1 MIKSVIKL
9 ILFIVYFILISYLPL
24 IIWVLFVFYFTTDIT
39 NIFTGII
46 STIIILLS
54 ILTLFK
60 IQWLFL
66 YIPVLKIINKP
77 TNILPDKIFK
87 NIKIADK
94 IMLSCILIDVLVII
108 INYNLI
114 CDTFN
119 NIWFYIIY
127 LSFSSNYLIIYHLT
141 IENSKLNT

>member
-1 MIKSVIKL
+1 MINSVIKL

-87 NIKIADK
+87 NVKIADK

>member
-87 NIKIADK
+87 NVKIADK
-94 IMLSCILIDVLVII
+94 IMLSFILIDVLVII

>member
-1 MIKSVIKL
+1 MINSVIKL

-87 NIKIADK
+87 NVKIADK
-94 IMLSCILIDVLVII
+94 IMLSFILIDVLVII

>member
-87 NIKIADK
+87 NVKIADK